1 MGNWIPSL
9 GVRYVYAYLQ
19 PPSYSGGPSICLEFE
34 RGVIVH
40 RNLAADVFPTVNFE
54 KHRVWVST
62 CTLVCYW
69 WL

>member
-1 MGNWIPSL
+1 MRIFNLHLILEVRPSVL
-9 GVRYVYAYLQ
+9 L
-19 PPSYSGGPSICLEFE
+19 SLEFE

-54 KHRVWVST
+54 KHHVWVCT